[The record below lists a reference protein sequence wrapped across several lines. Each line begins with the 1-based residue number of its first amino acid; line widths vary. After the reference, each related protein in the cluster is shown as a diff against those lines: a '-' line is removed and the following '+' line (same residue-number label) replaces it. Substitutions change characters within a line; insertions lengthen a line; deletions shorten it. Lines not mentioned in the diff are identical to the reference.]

1 MNRCITILSVLAVAS
16 QFATA
21 SAQQAAAPAA
31 REIRNGSL
39 SADDLAEFLGVGAWA
54 FEYEGGRPKCLLE
67 VEEEGQKT
75 VSKKEVL
82 AVEEPNK
89 GEAGRRGKILLFMR
103 RTDIQLRIHSGASR
117 GGSGMALPADALWW
131 GWKAFSGSTT
141 RLEKP
146 VAPKPGESIVLL
158 RHEMTE
164 TGEGL
169 ANPKRPRK
177 VVLTLKLT
185 VEAD

>member
-1 MNRCITILSVLAVAS
+1 MKRRFVSLAILSITPLVVSTRARE
-16 QFATA
+16 
-21 SAQQAAAPAA
+21 AAAPP

-39 SADDLAEFLGVGAWA
+39 SAEDLAEFLGVGAWV

-67 VEEEGQKT
+67 VEEVGQKT

-82 AVEEPNK
+82 SVEEPNH
-89 GEAGRRGKILLFMR
+89 GPDGRRGKILLFLR
-103 RTDIQLRIHSGASR
+103 RADVQVRIHSEASR
-117 GGSGMALPADALWW
+117 GGAGMALPPDALWW

-146 VAPKPGESIVLL
+146 IAPKPGETVVLL
-158 RHEMTE
+158 RQEMNE
-164 TGEGL
+164 TGPDV
-169 ANPKRPRK
+169 ADPKHPRK
-177 VVLTLKLT
+177 VVMTLKLT